1 MISKKHKT
9 FSTTLNYMEHFLLV
23 ASTIAGCVS
32 IPSFA
37 TLVGIP
43 IGITSSAIGFKIYV
57 ITAGIKS
64 ISQ

>member
-1 MISKKHKT
+1 
-9 FSTTLNYMEHFLLV
+9 MEHFLLV

>member
-9 FSTTLNYMEHFLLV
+9 LSTTLSYMEHFLLV

>member
-1 MISKKHKT
+1 
-9 FSTTLNYMEHFLLV
+9 MEHFLLV
-23 ASTIAGCVS
+23 APTIAGCVS

>member
-1 MISKKHKT
+1 M
-9 FSTTLNYMEHFLLV
+9 FSTTLSYMEHFLLV

>member
-9 FSTTLNYMEHFLLV
+9 FSTTLSYMEHFLLV
-23 ASTIAGCVS
+23 ASTIAGCVT

>member
-9 FSTTLNYMEHFLLV
+9 FSTTLSYMEHFLLV

-43 IGITSSAIGFKIYV
+43 VGITSSAIGFKIYV

>member
-1 MISKKHKT
+1 M
-9 FSTTLNYMEHFLLV
+9 FPTTLSYMEHFLLV

>member
-1 MISKKHKT
+1 MISKKHTT
-9 FSTTLNYMEHFLLV
+9 FSTTLSYMEHFLLV

>member
-9 FSTTLNYMEHFLLV
+9 FSTTLSYMEHFLLV